1 MSLKTDGHEP
11 RSLSI
16 FQPQL
21 GGGHVGRAGCSDS
34 CARGEALCCTVAD
47 IWQSCGSKMERD
59 LGSCPSVWRNLAPF
73 YVHYS
78 GRWTHDVVSVV
89 GLKVGI

>member
-1 MSLKTDGHEP
+1 MSATVQYSVSP
-11 RSLSI
+11 LS
-16 FQPQL
+16 QESEHP
-21 GGGHVGRAGCSDS
+21 
-34 CARGEALCCTVAD
+34 ALPT
-47 IWQSCGSKMERD
+47 SCGSKKERD
-59 LGSCPSVWRNLAPF
+59 LGSCPSVWRNLAAF